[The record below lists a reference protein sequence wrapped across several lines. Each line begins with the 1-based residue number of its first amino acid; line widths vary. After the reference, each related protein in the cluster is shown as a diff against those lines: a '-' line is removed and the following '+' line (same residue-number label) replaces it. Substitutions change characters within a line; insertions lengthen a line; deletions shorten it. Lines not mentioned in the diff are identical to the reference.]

1 MRPGRLLPACLLCLL
16 LVSGL
21 ACVSRRQPPAPA
33 GTPAHQEAPSEPVQ
47 PPPPHRLHQAA
58 ELWEF
63 RPDGVTYDFL
73 GCVEALKPGQ
83 EAIAFTNTA
92 VHKGQEATTARWTAD
107 MELVTLDRTPYPDN
121 PDYEVLMHVLVP
133 KKSVQ
138 AGQRLRARYQLKFK
152 DLPYLHKGEANKRLL
167 SLTLSPQTGITRQ
180 DVILAIPENPAPVL
194 PSDMKPTRVFTVPG
208 WRIYRYEISRTAQAV
223 IHLSFE
229 LTAPSQPLPR
239 LEDLLPAEEAIR
251 CP

>member
-1 MRPGRLLPACLLCLL
+1 MHPGRLLPACLLCLFFL
-16 LVSGL
+16 SGL
-21 ACVSRRQPPAPA
+21 SCVSRRVPPAPA
-33 GTPAHQEAPSEPVQ
+33 GSPARQEAAAEPVQ
-47 PPPPHRLHQAA
+47 ADAPHRLHQAA

-73 GCVEALKPGQ
+73 GCVEVLKPGQ
-83 EAIAFTNTA
+83 EAIAFSNTA
-92 VHKGQEATTARWTAD
+92 VHKGVEATTARWTAD

-121 PDYEVLMHVLVP
+121 QDYEVLMHVLCP

-138 AGQRLRARYQLKFK
+138 AGERLRARYQLKFK
-152 DLPYLHKGEANKRLL
+152 ELPYLHKGEGNKRLL
-167 SLTLSPQTGITRQ
+167 SLTLSPQQGITRQ
-180 DVILAIPENPAPVL
+180 DVLLAIPENPAPVL

-208 WRIYRYEISRTAQAV
+208 WRVYLYEISKTAQAV

-229 LTAPSQPLPR
+229 LTAPTRPLPR